1 MDYEKLY
8 HIMFNAATDAAEL
21 LKIAQTSAQKTKSP
35 EDLRIERARVLLAE
49 AQRNC
54 EELYIAD
61 TESAL

>member
-1 MDYEKLY
+1 MDYEKPY

-21 LKIAQTSAQKTKSP
+21 LQTAQAAARQTKSP

-49 AQRNC
+49 AQRIC

-61 TESAL
+61 AESAL